1 MKPQKHGSFHQ
12 KHSLGQNFIEDEAL
26 LSQLAE
32 LSLVTAEDCVLE
44 IGPGFGALT
53 KPNDTTVAEWLTY
66 LVDAVEGD
74 KLTKPLAERAKQVVS
89 LEIDRTLIPILNV
102 TLEKYANAR
111 VICDD
116 VMRTNLSA
124 LVAEAFGADCP
135 SLRVAA
141 NLPYYITT
149 DVLTKLMREL
159 PQAKSIA
166 VMIQKEVGD
175 KLLSGPG
182 DDGYGPLAVMCQYR
196 YHVMC
201 ALDVPAACFNPPPKV
216 DSSFMVL
223 EKLEQPRVNAGDE
236 EIFTRLVRSAFA
248 MRRKTLLNNLV
259 SGFSLNR
266 EQAAACLAAANLST
280 QARAEELSLED
291 FAGLAIQLQN
301 TIR

>member
-1 MKPQKHGSFHQ
+1 MKPKKHGSFHQ

-26 LSQLAE
+26 LEQLAD
-32 LSLVTAEDCVLE
+32 LSLVTGEDDVLVF
-44 IGPGFGALT
+44 GPGFGA
-53 KPNDTTVAEWLTY
+53 
-66 LVDAVEGD
+66 
-74 KLTKPLAERAKQVVS
+74 LTKPLAERAKQVVS

-102 TLEKYANAR
+102 TLEKYVNAR
-111 VICDD
+111 VICGD
-116 VMRTNLSA
+116 VMRTDLSA
-124 LVAEAFGADCP
+124 LVTEVFGAECS
-135 SLRVAA
+135 SLRIAA

-182 DDGYGPLAVMCQYR
+182 DDGYGPLAVMCQYHYR
-196 YHVMC
+196 VTR

-223 EKLEQPRVNAGDE
+223 ERLEKPCVDAGDE
-236 EIFTRLVRSAFA
+236 AVFAQLVRNAFA

-266 EQAAACLAAANLST
+266 EQAAACLEAAGLSA

-291 FAGLAIQLQN
+291 FAGLARQLQN
-301 TIR
+301 AMH

>member
-1 MKPQKHGSFHQ
+1 MKPKKHGSFHQ

-26 LSQLAE
+26 LEQLAD
-32 LSLVTAEDCVLE
+32 LSLVTGEDDVLE
-44 IGPGFGALT
+44 IGPGFGA
-53 KPNDTTVAEWLTY
+53 
-66 LVDAVEGD
+66 
-74 KLTKPLAERAKQVVS
+74 LTKPLAERAKQVVS

-102 TLEKYANAR
+102 TLEKYVNAR
-111 VICDD
+111 VICGD
-116 VMRTNLSA
+116 VMRTDLPA
-124 LVAEAFGADCP
+124 LVTEVFGAECS
-135 SLRVAA
+135 SLRIAA

-182 DDGYGPLAVMCQYR
+182 DDGYGPLAIMCQYHYR
-196 YHVMC
+196 VTR

-223 EKLEQPRVNAGDE
+223 ERLEQPCVDAGDE
-236 EIFTRLVRSAFA
+236 AVFARLVRNAFA

-266 EQAAACLAAANLST
+266 EQAAACLEAAGLSA

-291 FAGLAIQLQN
+291 FAGLARQLQN
-301 TIR
+301 AMH

>member
-1 MKPQKHGSFHQ
+1 MALFIKNTVWVRILLRTKPCFRSWPSF
-12 KHSLGQNFIEDEAL
+12 LWL
-26 LSQLAE
+26 QLRIAFWK
-32 LSLVTAEDCVLE
+32 SAR
-44 IGPGFGALT
+44 GFGA
-53 KPNDTTVAEWLTY
+53 
-66 LVDAVEGD
+66 
-74 KLTKPLAERAKQVVS
+74 LTKPLAERAKQVVS

-196 YHVMC
+196 YHVMR

-223 EKLEQPRVNAGDE
+223 EKLEQPSVNAGDE
-236 EIFTRLVRSAFA
+236 EIFTRLGSQRVRH
-248 MRRKTLLNNLV
+248 
-259 SGFSLNR
+259 
-266 EQAAACLAAANLST
+266 AAQNAA
-280 QARAEELSLED
+280 Q
-291 FAGLAIQLQN
+291 
-301 TIR
+301 

>member
-26 LSQLAE
+26 LSQLAG

-44 IGPGFGALT
+44 IGPGFGA
-53 KPNDTTVAEWLTY
+53 
-66 LVDAVEGD
+66 
-74 KLTKPLAERAKQVVS
+74 
-89 LEIDRTLIPILNV
+89 
-102 TLEKYANAR
+102 
-111 VICDD
+111 
-116 VMRTNLSA
+116 
-124 LVAEAFGADCP
+124 
-135 SLRVAA
+135 
-141 NLPYYITT
+141 
-149 DVLTKLMREL
+149 LTKLMREL

-175 KLLSGPG
+175 KLLSAPG

-196 YHVMC
+196 YHVMR

-223 EKLEQPRVNAGDE
+223 EKLEQPSVNAGDE
-236 EIFTRLVRSAFA
+236 ETFTRLVRSAFA

-266 EQAAACLAAANLST
+266 EQAAACLAAANLSA

-301 TIR
+301 AIR